1 LLNNVDNTGCIK
13 TYKYSYIRCL
23 VVKRRSVKNRYRWQI
38 LSNSDE
44 KYPSEKK
51 TYIDAAVASGVVDA
65 SFNRKGA
72 ETSWR
77 YWWYS

>member
-1 LLNNVDNTGCIK
+1 MYQ

-23 VVKRRSVKNRYRWQI
+23 VVKRRSVKQEYRWQI

-44 KYPSEKK
+44 KYPSESTK

-65 SFNRKGA
+65 SNKKREA